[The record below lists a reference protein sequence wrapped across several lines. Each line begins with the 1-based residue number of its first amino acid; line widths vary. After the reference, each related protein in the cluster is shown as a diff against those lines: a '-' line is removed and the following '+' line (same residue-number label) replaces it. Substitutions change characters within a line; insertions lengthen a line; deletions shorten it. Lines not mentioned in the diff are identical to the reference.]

1 MQQAAREE
9 WRGMVKT
16 FEAVDSEFAVATG
29 RNVNSGPGRST
40 FDYPPNGT
48 FNLVVTSHPDDTN
61 PNLFE
66 LGETYSLS
74 WTGNGGGTIQNAT
87 IIRSDAAPGGDGGII
102 VFGGVTDNGKLVH
115 IVWAPGFDLEGW
127 YWDNF
132 SAGASPGFHTVDQ
145 NAAYS
150 HQVVCFAAGTR
161 ISTPSGARPV
171 EVLRPGDMVMTRD
184 HGPQPVVWV
193 ARREGTGSG
202 ANAPVLFA
210 PGSIGNRA
218 PLRLSQQH
226 RVLIG
231 SAMAELMFAAP
242 EVLVPA
248 RALIDGQAVRLMPCA
263 RITYVHLLMG
273 RHEILDAAS
282 GAPCESLLPGDV
294 AEAILGADLP
304 ACAGRYHAAR
314 PVLTYRE
321 ALCVTG
327 ARLPPRLPAL

>member
-1 MQQAAREE
+1 
-9 WRGMVKT
+9 MVKT
-16 FEAVDSEFAVATG
+16 FEAVDNEFAVATG

-48 FNLVVTSHPDDTN
+48 FNLVVTSHPDDSN
-61 PNLFE
+61 PNLFG

-74 WTGNGGGTIQNAT
+74 WTGNGGGGTIQEAT
-87 IIRSDAAPGGDGGII
+87 IIRSDAAPGGEGGII
-102 VFGGVTDNGKLVH
+102 VFEGVTDKGDLVH
-115 IVWAPGFDLEGW
+115 VVWTPDFDLEGW

-145 NAAYS
+145 NVAYS
-150 HQVVCFAAGTR
+150 HQVVCFAAGTL
-161 ISTPSGARPV
+161 IATPRRARPV

-193 ARREGTGSG
+193 ARREGTGLG
-202 ANAPVLFA
+202 ANAPVHFA

-226 RVLIG
+226 RVLIR

-248 RALIDGQAVRLMPCA
+248 KALVDARAVCLMPCA

-273 RHEILDAAS
+273 QHEILDAAG
-282 GAPCESLLPGDV
+282 GAACESLLPGDV
-294 AEAILGADLP
+294 AEAILGADMP
-304 ACAGRYHAAR
+304 AGARPYRAAR
-314 PVLTYRE
+314 PILTYRE

-327 ARLPPRLPAL
+327 TRLPPRLPAL

>member
-1 MQQAAREE
+1 
-9 WRGMVKT
+9 MVKT
-16 FEAVDSEFAVATG
+16 FEAVDNEFAVASG

-66 LGETYSLS
+66 VGETYSLS
-74 WTGNGGGTIQNAT
+74 WTGNGGGGTIQNAT

-102 VFGGVTDNGKLVH
+102 VFEGVTDKGELVH
-115 IVWAPGFDLEGW
+115 VVWTPDFDLEGW
-127 YWDNF
+127 YWDHF
-132 SAGASPGFHTVDQ
+132 SARASPGFHTVDQ

-150 HQVVCFAAGTR
+150 HQVVCFAAGTL
-161 ISTPSGARPV
+161 IATPHGARPV
-171 EVLRPGDMVMTRD
+171 ELLRPGDTVMTRD
-184 HGPQPVVWV
+184 HGPQPVLWV
-193 ARREGTGSG
+193 ARREGTGLG
-202 ANAPVLFA
+202 ANAPVHFA

-218 PLRLSQQH
+218 ALRLSQQH
-226 RVLIG
+226 RVLVRA
-231 SAMAELMFAAP
+231 AMAELMFAAP

-248 RALIDGQAVRLMPCA
+248 KALIDGQAVRLMPCA
-263 RITYVHLLMG
+263 WITYVHLLLA
-273 RHEILDAAS
+273 RHEILDAAN

-294 AEAILGADLP
+294 AGAILGDDLP
-304 ACAGRYHAAR
+304 AIPRPYRAAR

-327 ARLPPRLPAL
+327 ARPAQPVPAL